1 MVQMEVICVR
11 ARTWL
16 EGCPMPGSGDDIAAA
31 ILGYFRA
38 GHGFGCPITGIGGG
52 RSVAVRML
60 SC

>member
-52 RSVAVRML
+52 A
-60 SC
+60 